1 MPFELLLPHAPSLLA
16 LVVVAALPVAAAVL
30 LAPPRRRTLPAV
42 LAGIGLL
49 LGSIALVGTP
59 GVRGPIRDDP
69 TVLSAQH
76 LVAAVGGALLIAG
89 TLCLLAA
96 IVLTLLRPRS
106 GRARVVLSA
115 AAAVLIGVGSPS
127 DLRIS
132 IGRQLWSMEFHGGV
146 VVPVIAGLLLLAV
159 LSALLVAAGSRAAA
173 VAVGISAAAVPAA
186 VLPATTHG
194 MGLLSSLVGGQPFA
208 LPPVL
213 VMGAAV
219 CVGLLG
225 AGVWTM
231 AGDYWDGTE
240 RVNSAGDSPDSSSR
254 SS

>member
-30 LAPPRRRTLPAV
+30 LAPPRHRTLPAV

-96 IVLTLLRPRS
+96 IVLTRS
-106 GRARVVLSA
+106 EERRV
-115 AAAVLIGVGSPS
+115 GK
-127 DLRIS
+127 
-132 IGRQLWSMEFHGGV
+132 GGGT
-146 VVPVIAGLLLLAV
+146 A
-159 LSALLVAAGSRAAA
+159 SR
-173 VAVGISAAAVPAA
+173 
-186 VLPATTHG
+186 
-194 MGLLSSLVGGQPFA
+194 
-208 LPPVL
+208 
-213 VMGAAV
+213 
-219 CVGLLG
+219 
-225 AGVWTM
+225 
-231 AGDYWDGTE
+231 
-240 RVNSAGDSPDSSSR
+240 
-254 SS
+254 